1 MAAFSDLSIVI
12 PVGPEDDAWRHLLN
26 ELADFGQEPEIILS
40 ACRPQPADIEL
51 PGHARWF
58 CAPQGRAHQLNSG
71 ASQSAR
77 GYIWFVHA
85 DTRFTPGVKAAV
97 QHFIEADGQG
107 LGYFRLVFA
116 DDGPGL
122 TRLNAWAANFRSRC
136 FGLPFGDQ
144 GFIVRKS
151 VFRHMK
157 GFDETIALGEDLDF
171 VVRLQTAGIPL
182 QALSAELI
190 TSARRYRHHGWLSTT
205 FRHLW
210 LTWQLTRQARRRL
223 RPA

>member
-1 MAAFSDLSIVI
+1 MTALNDLSIVI
-12 PVGPEDDAWRHLLN
+12 PVGPEDDAWHHLLK

-40 ACRPQPADIEL
+40 ACRQQPADTEL
-51 PGHARWF
+51 PGHAHWF
-58 CAPQGRAHQLNSG
+58 CAAQGRAHQLNNG

-85 DTRFTPGVKAAV
+85 DTRFTPGVMEAV

-107 LGYFRLVFA
+107 LGYFRLMFA

-122 TRLNAWAANFRSRC
+122 TRLNASAANFRSRC

-151 VFRHMK
+151 VFRQMN
-157 GFDETIALGEDLDF
+157 GFDESVALGEDLDF
-171 VVRLQTAGIPL
+171 VVRLQAAGIPL
-182 QALSAELI
+182 HELPAELI

-205 FRHLW
+205 ARHLW

-223 RPA
+223 GPA